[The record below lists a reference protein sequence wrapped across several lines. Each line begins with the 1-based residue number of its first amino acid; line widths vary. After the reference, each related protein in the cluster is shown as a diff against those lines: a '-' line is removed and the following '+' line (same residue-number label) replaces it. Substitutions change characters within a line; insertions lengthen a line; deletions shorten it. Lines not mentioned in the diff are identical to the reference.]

1 MSISHRSPIR
11 PLAAVLLGASL
22 ILAACGGSSDSSSGN
37 RNRNSSFIM
46 ENCYQTQDDKDNAL
60 KAAEHD
66 YELAEEYSKE
76 ADELKKEYE
85 DALKE
90 YYKALS
96 SSDDGGDENGGDENN
111 IQNAAFQ
118 KPATTT
124 TTVQATTT
132 SVKMNGAGNGNG
144 NGNDTSNNENSS
156 KLTKIKEAKDKA
168 DAAFAKYDAAKKR
181 AQFKDSFKAHVDM
194 VKERP
199 ICQDEITPVTQTMP
213 EETTTTTEDGGAGAA
228 DVSTTIANGDGT
240 TSTVEMAS
248 TTMPEADVT
257 TTSDNAT
264 ATTMEETTTS
274 VEETTTTVEES
285 TTTTSVNETQD
296 PLPPAEKLTCSAPVL
311 DDGNTY
317 EVTLGGTVSLS
328 HAPCIDTR
336 AKAAISGDPQT
347 MFSSQMTDPQVI
359 WDVTPPTA
367 GTLLVQVFFIDPGTL
382 ERVSPVTEATIT
394 VTEKS
399 DPCDGKAPTIDEN
412 PAGSN
417 IFDAAA
423 TCDEAEFLQT
433 WFLNDQ
439 GVVFHL
445 STWGRSFAGY
455 SLDPLEEGFGRV
467 ASIVI
472 WHVADNKL
480 VGNPTKWIRPQD
492 TTTTVEE
499 ATTTSEASGS
509 GDTTTT
515 VEDATTTTSG
525 ATATTSAEAT
535 TTTVAD
541 SPTTTPGAGDSATG
555 TTTTS
560 VAPEDT
566 SVVKALPVTIMV
578 EEVIPGK
585 PAVIVAA
592 PSSLVGLSCDTAC
605 VSAASGFAP
614 AEISLTEISLDG
626 GDWQSVTSGFIA
638 PVSYGGTTVRLRVTP
653 QTGTAKVLS
662 TRIVAGKIDLVA
674 EGIAKG
680 APANSYSIG
689 DGSGTKST
697 SSSFPWWIVIV
708 VIAILLLFF
717 FIRRRKDDDEGT
729 QTPATA

>member
-46 ENCYQTQDDKDNAL
+46 EDCYKTQDDKDNAL

-96 SSDDGGDENGGDENN
+96 TGDDGSDENGGDENN

-181 AQFKDSFKAHVDM
+181 AQFKDSFKAHIDM
-194 VKERP
+194 IKDKP
-199 ICQDEITPVTQTMP
+199 ICQEDIPPVTQTMP

-311 DDGNTY
+311 DDGNIY
-317 EVTLGGTVSLS
+317 EVKLGGTVSLS

-399 DPCDGKAPTIDEN
+399 DPCDGKAPTIDEHS
-412 PAGSN
+412 AGSDS
-417 IFDAAA
+417 IDAAA
-423 TCDEAEFLQT
+423 TCDEAEFLSL
-433 WFLNDQ
+433 WFYNEDGLLVTTGLFD
-439 GVVFHL
+439 
-445 STWGRSFAGY
+445 RSFTEFPISKTGEITGQIKYVSA
-455 SLDPLEEGFGRV
+455 
-467 ASIVI
+467 
-472 WHVADNKL
+472 WHVVNDEI
-480 VGNPTKWIRPQD
+480 VGNHAVWTRPELPPTS
-492 TTTTVEE
+492 VEE
-499 ATTTSEASGS
+499 VTTTSEASTS
-509 GDTTTT
+509 GDP
-515 VEDATTTTSG
+515 TTTTSG
-525 ATATTSAEAT
+525 ATATTVEEAT
-535 TTTVAD
+535 TTTAAD
-541 SPTTTPGAGDSATG
+541 SPTTTSGAGESTTG
-555 TTTTS
+555 TTTTT

-566 SVVKALPVTIMV
+566 SVVKALPVIIMV
-578 EEVIPGK
+578 EEITPGT
-585 PAVIVAA
+585 PAVVIAA
-592 PSSLVGLSCDTAC
+592 PSNLIGLTCDTAC

-614 AEISLTEISLDG
+614 EEISLTEISFNG

-638 PVSYGGTTVRLRVTP
+638 PVASGGTTVRLRVTP